1 MHMVDEFWSNL
12 LEELQAKSIPTFSL
26 VSQFGFPLAL
36 RDDEFVIGCMKDN
49 HQKMLENKAEHIKVA
64 AKRLLG
70 KELFIKVK
78 VQAGGAPEGA
88 PKPAPQPRRDGPTP
102 APSQREPQPSAV
114 GNGAA
119 GDSEVESEPEP
130 ALADVATLSTQPE
143 ERKKREIP
151 LPESGEAIMVKEAYR
166 LFEGPGSRQIG

>member
-26 VSQFGFPLAL
+26 VSQFGFPMAL

-88 PKPAPQPRRDGPTP
+88 PRPAPQPKREAP
-102 APSQREPQPSAV
+102 APSNGGGQAQPQPASA
-114 GNGAA
+114 GMS
-119 GDSEVESEPEP
+119 DDESEPEP